1 MPNFIDLT
9 GDKFGRLTVLERAA
23 NQGQKT
29 AWLCQCDCGNQMIVR
44 STHLRSGHTTSCGC
58 RSKEVSRDRY
68 FKDITN
74 QKFGKLTAL
83 KYIGDEKWLC
93 ICDCGTEIL
102 IRGVDLRRGHT
113 QSCGCNK
120 SRGETKISSLLNE
133 NSIIFQ
139 KQVTIPSC
147 RFTDTKALAKFDFG
161 IFNEQGKLLFLIE
174 YDGIQHFTCTG
185 YGWDNEVDFVK
196 RQEHDQFK
204 TNWCKENNIPL
215 IRIDYIHLDTLTIKD
230 LLLET
235 TKHRVV

>member
-9 GDKFGRLTVLERAA
+9 GDKYGRLTVLERAA
-23 NQGQKT
+23 NKGKKT
-29 AWLCQCDCGNQMIVR
+29 AWLCQCDCGNQVVVT
-44 STHLRSGHTTSCGC
+44 STHLRSGHTSSCGC
-58 RSKEVSRDRY
+58 WLKEISRDRF

-74 QKFGKLTAL
+74 ETFGKLTAL
-83 KYIGDEKWLC
+83 QYMGDAKWLC
-93 ICDCGTEIL
+93 VCECGTQIEV
-102 IRGVDLRRGHT
+102 RGADLRNGHT

-120 SRGETKISSLLNE
+120 SRGETKISSLLSE

-139 KQVTIPSC
+139 KQVTLPNC
-147 RFTDTKALAKFDFG
+147 RFTDTNALAKFDFG
-161 IFNEQGKLLFLIE
+161 IFNKQKELLFLIE

-185 YGWDNEVDFVK
+185 YGWDDEEDFVK

-215 IRIDYIHLDTLTIKD
+215 IRIDYIYLDTLTIKD